1 MKFEEVEKYLRGIPH
16 TPSDDGR
23 ILYEFVLQ
31 NKVTNVL
38 ELGFQHGVSSNYL
51 AAALDEIGKGKILT
65 IDREITRS
73 ESPSIYDLSKQTG
86 LERYIEVVF
95 ARNTYIWELRKLI
108 KYNYENPLKKRTFD
122 FCFIDGAHNFET
134 DGFAFYLVDLLLDEG
149 GVILFDD
156 INWSYHNSPTLKETD
171 FVKQMAVDE
180 REAEQIRD
188 VIELLVYPNNN
199 YELIEI
205 KNRWAWFR
213 KKSSTNNEI
222 DLTELY
228 KNQKVS
234 LQLKNILKSI
244 LKK

>member
-1 MKFEEVEKYLRGIPH
+1 MKFEVVEKYLRGIPH

-31 NKVTNVL
+31 HQVSNIL
-38 ELGFQHGVSSNYL
+38 ELGFQHGVSTNYL
-51 AAALDEIGKGKILT
+51 AAALDEHGTGKILT

-73 ESPSIYDLSKQTG
+73 ESPSIYELSKQTG
-86 LERYIEVVF
+86 LERYIEVIF
-95 ARNTYIWELRKLI
+95 ARSSYIWELRKLI
-108 KYNYENPLKKRTFD
+108 KFNYENPLKKRTFD

-134 DGFAFYLVDLLLDEG
+134 DGFAFYLVDLLLEEG

-156 INWSYHNSPTLKETD
+156 INWSYKNSPTLKDTE
-171 FVKQMAVDE
+171 FVKELPKDE

-213 KKSSTNNEI
+213 KKSSNTQELDI
-222 DLTELY
+222 SDLY
-228 KNQKVS
+228 KNQTISTQIK
-234 LQLKNILKSI
+234 QLIKTIFK
-244 LKK
+244 